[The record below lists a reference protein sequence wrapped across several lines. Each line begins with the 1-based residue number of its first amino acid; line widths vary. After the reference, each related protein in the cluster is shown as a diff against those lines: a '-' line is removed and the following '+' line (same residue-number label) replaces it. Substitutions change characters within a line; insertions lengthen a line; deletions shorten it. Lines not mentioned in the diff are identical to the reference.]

1 MSVAP
6 VPLVISYIDPDG
18 VTWNLSDL
26 SMSNGYVCSA
36 IAGIDGFPVMMQ
48 IVPLLDGTAVPNI
61 LLPQPGTIG
70 LAILV
75 TRPASDNESDY
86 YALLDRL
93 TRAFW
98 NNRNSAPAPGTLI
111 IQRPDGTARQIS
123 VYTTSG
129 LDTPD
134 VGKDNKMVYSF
145 SLATPDPWWSDL
157 VPTILNFNTGVNNGI
172 LPVLPVDLN
181 GAAVIGNI
189 VVNNAGNMFTF
200 PTWTITGPGTPTL
213 RNNTTGRAWS
223 LNTAIPA
230 GQQVQ
235 VVTKRG
241 QQAAVN
247 ITTGANIWGQ
257 LVISSPRDLWP
268 LAAGNN
274 SISITMTGA
283 TSATQVS
290 MSYVNRWSRSLWQ

>member
-48 IVPLLDGTAVPNI
+48 IVPLLDGTAVPHI
-61 LLPQPGTIG
+61 LLPQPATIG